1 MDKSNEMIANTT
13 LATELL
19 REVKAQSKRWF
30 ITALVELGIIII
42 IVIAFIWYNSLP
54 AEDISIDNDNG
65 NANYIGRDLNGEV
78 NNGEYQDQETW
89 SEEQK
94 RRQTQKSALKHKWH
108 EKNLTFKI
116 QKGKSPF
123 SQSCVVNKLSCH
135 NFIGVNN
142 ATE

>member
-1 MDKSNEMIANTT
+1 MDKSNEITENTT

-78 NNGEYQDQETW
+78 NNGEYQDQETRP
-89 SEEQK
+89 EE
-94 RRQTQKSALKHKWH
+94 
-108 EKNLTFKI
+108 
-116 QKGKSPF
+116 
-123 SQSCVVNKLSCH
+123 
-135 NFIGVNN
+135 
-142 ATE
+142 